1 MMLRFRED
9 KIRRL
14 ESIEDGLLSVDAYL
28 LEEKNALS
36 EELQLIRGRL
46 DRNPELTR
54 FAMENIRLLEQLRR

>member
-1 MMLRFRED
+1 MTLRFRED

-14 ESIEDGLLSVDAYL
+14 ESIEDGLLSADAYL

>member
-14 ESIEDGLLSVDAYL
+14 ESIEDGLLSADAYL

-36 EELQLIRGRL
+36 EELQLIQGRL

-54 FAMENIRLLEQLRR
+54 FSMENIRLLEQLRR